1 MPIPPTRTI
10 EEITIDI
17 SNNRDFEYNTKCLVK
32 RLQRINKEITADGRL
47 SLAKFVPNGDLSTFA
62 KSLMESLDT
71 DRIAILQILT
81 NKDFIN
87 LLMHYPK
94 PERKFIRAIGV
105 EDVVTSE
112 YLFKTT
118 DGREL
123 KLEEYIKQFE
133 KFVKENPEHIEA
145 LEVVLKKPASWNTTT
160 LRELRTKLSQTPE
173 KFTDDN
179 LRKAYKYPLAD
190 IISMIKH
197 AAKEEPLISGK
208 ERVDLAVAKVID
220 GRKLTSQQLEWLVLI
235 KKHLIE
241 NLTIEPE
248 DFDIMPIFVNYGGS
262 FNRINKDFDND
273 LIMYINQINS
283 AMPEVNAYAN

>member
-1 MPIPPTRTI
+1 
-10 EEITIDI
+10 
-17 SNNRDFEYNTKCLVK
+17 
-32 RLQRINKEITADGRL
+32 
-47 SLAKFVPNGDLSTFA
+47 
-62 KSLMESLDT
+62 MESLDT